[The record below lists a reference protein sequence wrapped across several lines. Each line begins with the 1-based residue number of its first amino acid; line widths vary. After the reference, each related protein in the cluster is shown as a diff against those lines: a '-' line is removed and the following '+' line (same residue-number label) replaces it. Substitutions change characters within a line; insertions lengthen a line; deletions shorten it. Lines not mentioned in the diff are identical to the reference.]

1 LDVCTI
7 GSRAAFFNR
16 RGAVE
21 RGGTMKQN
29 SKPVIALVLGG
40 GAARGWAHIGVIHEL
55 ADMGI
60 KPDLVVGTSVG
71 SIVGGAYASGNLPQF
86 EEWISG
92 LGRVDIIRLLDAK
105 MTGGGFLQG
114 NSLMAAIKKRIGDPL
129 IEDLELPFA
138 CVATELGTGREVWLR
153 QGSLLDACRASIA
166 LPGMFA
172 PSRMKEG
179 TLLLDGGL
187 VNPVPVSLARAM
199 GGDIVIA
206 VNLNGDLIGRHFFVH
221 GGDGLSDEESEQAL
235 AEIEEKDT
243 LIAKWAAKM
252 KAGFGVRLDSYIS
265 SLRRKES
272 PDPGLFDVIAGS
284 VDIMQDRITRS
295 RMAGEPP
302 DIHITP
308 RLSHVGLMEFDRAGE
323 SIREGREATRREREE
338 ILKLTRA
345 LEKTGPQKET
355 PARTD

>member
-1 LDVCTI
+1 
-7 GSRAAFFNR
+7 
-16 RGAVE
+16 
-21 RGGTMKQN
+21 
-29 SKPVIALVLGG
+29 VLGG
-40 GAARGWAHIGVIHEL
+40 GAARGWAHIGVIREL

-60 KPDLVVGTSVG
+60 EPDMVVGTSVG
-71 SIVGGAYASGNLPQF
+71 SIVGGAYASGNLAQF

-114 NSLMAAIKKRIGDPL
+114 NSLMSAIKKRIGDPK
-129 IEDLELPFA
+129 IEDLDIPFA
-138 CVATELGTGREVWLR
+138 CVATELGTGREIWLR
-153 QGSLLDACRASIA
+153 EGSLLDACRASIA

-172 PSRMKEG
+172 PSRIREDK
-179 TLLLDGGL
+179 LLVDGGL

-199 GGDIVIA
+199 GGDVVIA
-206 VNLNGDLIGRHFFVH
+206 VNLNGDLIGRHFFIH
-221 GGDGLSDEESEQAL
+221 GGEDVSDEDSEREL

-243 LIAKWAAKM
+243 IIAKWAAKM
-252 KAGFGVRLDSYIS
+252 KTGFGVRLDSYIS
-265 SLRRKES
+265 SLRKKES

-308 RLSHVGLMEFDRAGE
+308 MLSHVGLMEFDRADE
-323 SIREGREATRREREE
+323 SIREGREATRRQREE

-345 LEKTGPQKET
+345 IEKHAARKET

>member
-1 LDVCTI
+1 MK
-7 GSRAAFFNR
+7 RA
-16 RGAVE
+16 
-21 RGGTMKQN
+21 K
-29 SKPVIALVLGG
+29 KPVIALVLGG

-55 ADMGI
+55 ADMGVV
-60 KPDLVVGTSVG
+60 PDMVVGTSVG
-71 SIVGGAYASGNLPQF
+71 SIVGGAYASGNLEQF
-86 EEWISG
+86 ERWISG

-114 NSLMAAIKKRIGDPL
+114 NSLMSAIKKRIGDPK
-129 IEDLELPFA
+129 IEDLDIPFA

-153 QGSLLDACRASIA
+153 EGSLLDACRASIA

-172 PSRMKEG
+172 PSRMKEDQ
-179 TLLLDGGL
+179 LLLDGGL

-199 GGDIVIA
+199 GGDVVIA

-221 GGDGLSDEESEQAL
+221 AAREELTDEDSEREL

-243 LIAKWAAKM
+243 MIAKWAAKM
-252 KAGFGVRLDSYIS
+252 KTGFGVRLDSYIS
-265 SLRRKES
+265 SLRKKES

-308 RLSHVGLMEFDRAGE
+308 RLSHVGLMEFDRADE
-323 SIREGREATRREREE
+323 SIGEGREATRREREE

-345 LEKTGPQKET
+345 LEKKGAQRET

>member
-1 LDVCTI
+1 
-7 GSRAAFFNR
+7 
-16 RGAVE
+16 
-21 RGGTMKQN
+21 MKH
-29 SKPVIALVLGG
+29 SKKPVIALVLGG

-60 KPDLVVGTSVG
+60 RPGMVVGTSVG
-71 SIVGGAYASGNLPQF
+71 SVVGGAYASGNLDQF

-114 NSLMAAIKKRIGDPL
+114 KSLMTAIKKRIGDPN
-129 IEDLELPFA
+129 IEDLDIPFA

-153 QGSLLDACRASIA
+153 EGSLLDACRASIA

-172 PSRMKEG
+172 PSRMKEDR
-179 TLLLDGGL
+179 LLVDGGL

-199 GGDIVIA
+199 GADVVIA
-206 VNLNGDLIGRHFFVH
+206 VNLNGDLIGRHFFIH
-221 GGDGLSDEESEQAL
+221 GSGDEISDEDSERAL

-243 LIAKWAAKM
+243 MIAKWAAKM
-252 KAGFGVRLDSYIS
+252 KTGFGVRLDSYIS
-265 SLRRKES
+265 SLRKKES

-284 VDIMQDRITRS
+284 IDIMQDRITRS

-308 RLSHVGLMEFDRAGE
+308 MLSHVGLMEFDRAQE
-323 SIREGREATRREREE
+323 SIREGREATRREQEE
-338 ILKLTRA
+338 IRKLTRV
-345 LEKTGPQKET
+345 LENPRPQKET